1 MNDER
6 RTNPLQRDI
15 LQAIVEERE
24 KQRRMVATYEEDKNK
39 PPGDWVGTLTIWLGK
54 AAQETPLSRGRA
66 FSPGMFRRRL
76 IQIAA
81 ICLAALETI
90 DDEREE
96 DQR

>member
-1 MNDER
+1 MEDER

-24 KQRRMVATYEEDKNK
+24 KQRHIVATAEEDRLK
-39 PPGDWVGTLTIWLGK
+39 PPGDWIGTLTIWLGK

-66 FSPGMFRRRL
+66 YSPGMFRKRL

-81 ICLAALETI
+81 ICLAALEAT
-90 DDEREE
+90 DDE
-96 DQR
+96 